1 MRYIQLCIMLAYFDT
16 IRQRI
21 SAALRAFLQA
31 KRPELARVNPFGP
44 DAGDRLLDFALQG
57 KMIRGCLVPLG
68 YALASAEAPS
78 EAHVAT
84 IQTGAAM
91 ELFQSGLLV
100 HDDIMDRDL
109 LRRGRPT
116 LFHQYAEAAA
126 QEGQTDPGHSGEALG
141 ICAGDVAYFLAFELL
156 AGLEAEPELVRAVI
170 GLCARE
176 LTSVG
181 VAQMQDVAW
190 GAAHELVS
198 DKDILRMY
206 AYKTGRYT
214 FSLPLMAGGI
224 LAGAPPELLARFSSL
239 GESVGIVFQIRDDE
253 LGLFGDERETGKPV
267 GSDIR
272 EGKKTL
278 FFTGLMTLAQGEQ
291 RRRLAG
297 IFGNQQCTESDIAY
311 VRELANSLGVRPRVR
326 AIARDLE
333 AKARALIDG
342 IVTGA
347 EADRT
352 TLHDLLGFT
361 MERSN

>member
-1 MRYIQLCIMLAYFDT
+1 MEYIQQYAMLAYFDS

-21 SAALRAFLQA
+21 SAVLRAFFAA
-31 KRPELARVNPFGP
+31 KRPELANVNPFGP
-44 DAGDRLLDFALQG
+44 DAGDRLLNFALQG

-68 YALASAEAPS
+68 HALASEGIHTEVPAA
-78 EAHVAT
+78 AVQA
-84 IQTGAAM
+84 GAAM

-116 LFHQYAEAAA
+116 LFHQYAEVAA
-126 QEGQTDPGHSGEALG
+126 QEGRTDPGHSGEALG

-156 AGLEAEPELVRAVI
+156 AGLDAEPERVRAVVA
-170 GLCARE
+170 LSARE
-176 LTSVG
+176 LTAVG

-190 GAAHELVS
+190 GTSHDVVS
-198 DKDILRMY
+198 DQDILRMY

-224 LAGAPPELLARFSSL
+224 LAGAPPALLAQFSSL

-278 FFTGLMTLAQGEQ
+278 FFTGLMARAQGQQ

-297 IFGNQQCTESDIAY
+297 IFGNRQSSEADIAY
-311 VRELANSLGVRPRVR
+311 VRDLAVSLGVTSSVSE
-326 AIARDLE
+326 IAKDLE

-342 IVTGA
+342 IGAGA
-347 EADRT
+347 EVDRAA
-352 TLHDLLGFT
+352 LSDLLGFT
-361 MERSN
+361 MERRN